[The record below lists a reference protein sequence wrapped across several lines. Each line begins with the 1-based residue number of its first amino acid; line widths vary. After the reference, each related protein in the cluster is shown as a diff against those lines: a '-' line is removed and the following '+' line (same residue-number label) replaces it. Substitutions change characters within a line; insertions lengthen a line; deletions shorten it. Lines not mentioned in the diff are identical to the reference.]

1 MKKAL
6 NIIWTI
12 VYTILAFAPI
22 CALCYMLG
30 LKLTEV

>member
-6 NIIWTI
+6 EILWTI

-22 CALCYMLG
+22 FGLFYMLG
-30 LKLTEV
+30 LKLSE

>member
-6 NIIWTI
+6 NILWAI

-22 CALCYMLG
+22 FGLFYMLG
-30 LKLTEV
+30 LKLS

>member
-6 NIIWTI
+6 EILWTI

-22 CALCYMLG
+22 FGLFYMLG
-30 LKLTEV
+30 LQLSK

>member
-6 NIIWTI
+6 KTLWLI

-22 CALCYMLG
+22 FGLFYMLG
-30 LKLTEV
+30 LKLTEQ